1 MITFHLCYAGIDS
14 LKVVLSSRQ
23 QLGSPTVTINYYHY
37 LEINRVSSTFVLGGK
52 GAVNLL

>member
-1 MITFHLCYAGIDS
+1 MTTFHLCYAGIDS
-14 LKVVLSSRQ
+14 LKLVLSSRQ

-37 LEINRVSSTFVLGGK
+37 LEINRVASTFVLGGK